1 MQTQSTRECSHPT
14 CPDTHCRRP
23 KKQKKYYAMPKRS
36 KKLDKQLVIY
46 RKGRIAY
53 LKEHP
58 LCGAQIFPICTYEA
72 TQVHHKGGREN
83 DLLLE
88 QSLWLPICHGCHQF
102 VTENSKQAIEWG
114 LSVSRLNKA
123 S

>member
-1 MQTQSTRECSHPT
+1 MKTCKHPCCS
-14 CPDTHCRRP
+14 DTHCRKAKP
-23 KKQKKYYAMPKRS
+23 EKKWRAKPRTMSDKRMRE
-36 KKLDKQLVIY
+36 LAQY
-46 RKGRIAY
+46 RKDRIKFLTAR
-53 LKEHP
+53 P
-58 LCGAQIFPICTYEA
+58 QCGAQIFPICTYEA

-123 S
+123 